1 MPKMLKFDSQARES
15 LRNGVEKTAAAV
27 RVTLGPRGRNV
38 VIDRQWGSPVI
49 TNDGVTI
56 AKEIEL
62 RDPYENMGAQL
73 LREVAQ
79 KTQDVAGDGTTTATV
94 LAHSI
99 VLQGLRDVTAGF
111 NPMRLKRGI
120 DRAVTAVVASLGK
133 QSKKIR
139 TREETAAVATVSANN
154 DAVIGD
160 LIAEAMEKVGREGVI
175 TVEEAKTIDTTL
187 EVVEGMRFDRGYI
200 SPYFVTDP
208 EKMECVLED
217 AFLLIHDKKIANLKD
232 VLPILERTV
241 QAGRPILI
249 IAEELEGEALATLV
263 VNRLRG
269 SLTCCAVKS
278 PGFGDRRKTM
288 LEDLAILTGG
298 QVVSEDL
305 GVTLE
310 SAGVEHLGRAKRI
323 VIDKDSTTVIEGMGK
338 KTAIEERCRRL
349 RKEIEETESA
359 YDREKLQER
368 LARMSGGIAV
378 IRVGAATEME
388 MKERKGRVEDA
399 LSATRAAVEEGIIPG
414 GGTAYLRAQKSLA
427 SLGELP
433 AEEAAGVEIV
443 RRALEEPVRTIAQNA
458 GFEGSAVVSAV
469 KAAHGSMGWNALT
482 GEIEDLVKAGIV
494 DPAKVARS
502 ALENAASIGSLILT
516 TEALIAEKPDP
527 PKGMAQ
533 TEGDD

>member
-38 VIDRQWGSPVI
+38 VLDRQWGSPVI

-73 LREVAQ
+73 IREVAQ

-99 VLQGLRDVTAGF
+99 VLQGLRAVTAGM

-120 DRAVTAVVASLGK
+120 DRAVDAVVASLGK

-154 DAVIGD
+154 DAVIGE

-217 AFLLIHDKKIANLKD
+217 AFLLIHDKKIGNLKD
-232 VLPILERTV
+232 ILPILERTV
-241 QAGRPILI
+241 QVGRPILI
-249 IAEELEGEALATLV
+249 IAEETGGRGACDARRQPASWELDLLRREEPGFWRPPQVDARGSRDPDRGAGG
-263 VNRLRG
+263 LRG
-269 SLTCCAVKS
+269 SGGETRE
-278 PGFGDRRKTM
+278 RRTSSTW
-288 LEDLAILTGG
+288 D
-298 QVVSEDL
+298 
-305 GVTLE
+305 
-310 SAGVEHLGRAKRI
+310 GRSGSS
-323 VIDKDSTTVIEGMGK
+323 STRTTRPSSREWG
-338 KTAIEERCRRL
+338 RR
-349 RKEIEETESA
+349 RRS
-359 YDREKLQER
+359 R
-368 LARMSGGIAV
+368 S
-378 IRVGAATEME
+378 
-388 MKERKGRVEDA
+388 
-399 LSATRAAVEEGIIPG
+399 
-414 GGTAYLRAQKSLA
+414 
-427 SLGELP
+427 
-433 AEEAAGVEIV
+433 AAGSCARKS
-443 RRALEEPVRTIAQNA
+443 RRRSPTTIARS
-458 GFEGSAVVSAV
+458 FRRGS
-469 KAAHGSMGWNALT
+469 
-482 GEIEDLVKAGIV
+482 
-494 DPAKVARS
+494 
-502 ALENAASIGSLILT
+502 
-516 TEALIAEKPDP
+516 PD
-527 PKGMAQ
+527 
-533 TEGDD
+533 